1 MSKKSGIIVVDREEK
16 THSKRKTKKDIEYK
30 SFEQLTLKEKKYVEL
45 YEKKFAYIHRKKA
58 DAITSQWVIKR
69 YKDCFF
75 PPFVLNTMKLIV
87 DSDK

>member
-1 MSKKSGIIVVDREEK
+1 MAKKSDVVIIDQEGK
-16 THSKRKTKKDIEYK
+16 KYTKRKTKKEIEYK

-45 YEKKFAYIHRKKA
+45 YEKKFAYIHKKVP
-58 DAITSQWVIKR
+58 DTITSQWVAKR

-87 DSDK
+87 ENNK

>member
-1 MSKKSGIIVVDREEK
+1 MVKKSGTIVIDQEEK
-16 THSKRKTKKDIEYK
+16 IHSKRKSKKDIQYK

-45 YEKKFAYIHRKKA
+45 YEKKFAYIHKKIP
-58 DAITSQWVIKR
+58 DTITSQWVSKR

-87 DSDK
+87 ENNK